1 MKFPDC
7 GRSNLKYPQWPP
19 ILKKE
24 LDGNDSILT
33 KIQKKD
39 RFIHVPFHSFD
50 SFIRVLQEAAVNKHV
65 QSIKSHYTVLPKNR
79 K

>member
-1 MKFPDC
+1 MA
-7 GRSNLKYPQWPP
+7 SYPE
-19 ILKKE
+19 KE

-39 RFIHVPFHSFD
+39 CFIHVPFHSFD

-65 QSIKSHYTVLPKNR
+65 QSIKITLYRLAKESKVVKALMAAARNGK